1 MFRYYTFEGNVMI
14 NQPPKIVIVG
24 GGAGGLELATQLGHK
39 LGKKRQAEILL
50 IDKNR
55 SHIWKPLLHEVA
67 TGSIDADLDGVVYS
81 AHAAK
86 HHYNFQLGN
95 FCQLD
100 TNNKTLTLSE
110 LKDEL
115 GHQILPKRQVSYD
128 YLVLAIGSVSND
140 FNTPGVNKHCFYLDS
155 NQQAERF
162 QHALLD
168 NFTRLHQDDD
178 PQQSLTIAIVGGGAT
193 GVELSAELYHVSDM
207 LKVYGLNKMNAAR
220 LNIDLIEAGPRILP
234 ALPERIAN
242 SAKRE
247 LIKLGVTIHEGT
259 QVKQATED
267 SFITN
272 NDEQIKADIM
282 VWAAGVKAPDFIKD
296 IGIFDVTR
304 NNQIKV
310 NQYLQTSVNND
321 IFVIGDCCAFTQ
333 EDGTQVPPRAQSA
346 HQMAQCVERN
356 LIATLKKQPLSI
368 FTYSDHGSLVNLSRY
383 STVGSLMGN
392 LTSNSFFIEGKIA
405 RFMYISLYRMHQ
417 RAIHGSAKT
426 FALWISEKVLRVVRP
441 KMKLH

>member
-1 MFRYYTFEGNVMI
+1 MMNT
-14 NQPPKIVIVG
+14 QLPKIVIVG

-86 HHYNFQLGN
+86 HYYQFQLGS
-95 FCQLD
+95 FSHVD
-100 TNNKTLTLSE
+100 SINNTITLSE
-110 LKDEL
+110 LRDEF
-115 GHQILPKRQVSYD
+115 GHRILPERQVNYD
-128 YLVLAIGSVSND
+128 YLVLAIGSISND
-140 FNTPGVNKHCFYLDS
+140 FNTPGVKEHCFFLDS

-178 PQQSLTIAIVGGGAT
+178 PKHSLTIGIVGGGAT

-207 LKVYGLNKMNAAR
+207 LKMYGLSKMNAKR
-220 LNIDLIEAGPRILP
+220 LRIDLIEAGPRILP

-247 LIKLGVTIHEGT
+247 LVKLGVTVREGT

-267 SFITN
+267 SFITKE
-272 NDEQIKADIM
+272 DEQLKADIK
-282 VWAAGVKAPDFIKD
+282 VWAAGVKAPDFIKE
-296 IGIFDVTR
+296 IGLFELTR

-310 NQYLQTSVNND
+310 NQYLQSSVD
-321 IFVIGDCCAFTQ
+321 EHIYVIGDCCAFTQ
-333 EDGTQVPPRAQSA
+333 ADATQVPPRAQSA
-346 HQMAQCVERN
+346 HQMAQCVEKN
-356 LIATLKKQPLSI
+356 LIATLKNQPLHEFS
-368 FTYSDHGSLVNLSRY
+368 YSDHGSLVNLSRY

-417 RAIHGSAKT
+417 RAIHGIAKT